1 MLKTNQFV
9 LSDDKI
15 VNVFSMAILK
25 GGAKNLPLRRII
37 QMAYTFGQSLLE
49 GVVLHMVYL
58 I

>member
-37 QMAYTFGQSLLE
+37 QMAYTFGLSWK
-49 GVVLHMVYL
+49 V
-58 I
+58 